1 MNKPFLIAVSGIVL
15 LTESAQAAPVEPGR
29 FAGSISAGAEFSID
43 GDVHGGATSS
53 VPLSAVAAL
62 RDAGAPPLT
71 LPAGASGAELRIQSR
86 SFDEI
91 YGDAMNITLQGAYG
105 LEGNREILLGLGYT
119 SAGEGSVEVGT
130 AAVVSGSGATL
141 VEVPVNGTFG
151 DYKAWVVEAGLRQ
164 YFGGGAFKPYIA
176 GRVGAAFVNDIRA
189 SFSVPALD
197 INAALNNV
205 PFYDSTTVL
214 TGGIDLGV
222 SYDVS
227 DNFSLQVET
236 GIRFAGGLDGNDA
249 NIGGL
254 GLASINEEGSRT
266 VIPVSVRA
274 RWVF

>member
-1 MNKPFLIAVSGIVL
+1 
-15 LTESAQAAPVEPGR
+15 
-29 FAGSISAGAEFSID
+29 
-43 GDVHGGATSS
+43 
-53 VPLSAVAAL
+53 
-62 RDAGAPPLT
+62 
-71 LPAGASGAELRIQSR
+71 
-86 SFDEI
+86 
-91 YGDAMNITLQGAYG
+91 
-105 LEGNREILLGLGYT
+105 
-119 SAGEGSVEVGT
+119 
-130 AAVVSGSGATL
+130 
-141 VEVPVNGTFG
+141 
-151 DYKAWVVEAGLRQ
+151 LRQ